1 MASTD
6 VVIETREDLKKA
18 LKESPVEYTMIK
30 FYADWCAPCKA
41 INPLIHECVKI
52 MPDNIFRFIEI
63 NVDESFDV
71 YAFLKSKKMARGIPT
86 ILLYKKS
93 DFTEDRY
100 YIPHD
105 GVTGARKED
114 IKSMFNLVK

>member
-18 LKESPVEYTMIK
+18 LKESPVEY
-30 FYADWCAPCKA
+30 
-41 INPLIHECVKI
+41 
-52 MPDNIFRFIEI
+52 
-63 NVDESFDV
+63 
-71 YAFLKSKKMARGIPT
+71 
-86 ILLYKKS
+86 
-93 DFTEDRY
+93 TEDRY